1 MSAHTQNQA
10 SPGPAEEIFLT
21 PRVVDRR
28 AFETFAAMLRTSVE
42 KATRESDLLARRA
55 EAAASVLERLEG
67 FVGAHTD
74 IFQRASALIDTIDQR
89 QRTAGDTLEA
99 LTRRTEI
106 AQQAARD
113 VEATVRE
120 RGEAFEARLATIA
133 AGTLD
138 SFEAARQSLSGD
150 ASTMRR
156 DLSQRLDELR
166 QRGESL
172 IAALTERAERSGEDL
187 AEQLTQLETARETL
201 RVEHRETSRR
211 LDEQAG
217 ELREGLRTESSA
229 IKRELDA
236 AARSLREAVAAS
248 SAHRDTIERCAELAV
263 SRVQA
268 GAGEQTLEVERIS
281 RRAEGLLRVHRQ
293 SVESL
298 STELEARLDSARDRA
313 EAELGRAGDA
323 ARERARE
330 IESALGARLA
340 EANEASLSL
349 DRLERTIVEARELRG
364 EIAGTSE
371 SLEARI
377 AELVERACEARV
389 SELQSENAK
398 LREELSFACSRQ
410 VELREASELR
420 DERLS
425 ALEAKLSEVF
435 AAKGMEAGNE
445 GVEPESEPEPLI
457 PVVVKPRPA
466 RKPAAKKAASKKAV
480 AKKLPAKSQDEAT
493 SKPSPRTRKKASPTK
508 PAPAEPS
515 LAAGEAE

>member
-10 SPGPAEEIFLT
+10 SPGSAEEIFLT

-89 QRTAGDTLEA
+89 QRTAGDTLET

-281 RRAEGLLRVHRQ
+281 RRAEGLLREHRQ

-298 STELEARLDSARDRA
+298 SAELEARLESARDRA
-313 EAELGRAGDA
+313 EAELGRVGEA
-323 ARERARE
+323 ARDRAKE
-330 IESALGARLA
+330 IESALGARLNQA
-340 EANEASLSL
+340 KEASASL
-349 DRLERTIVEARELRG
+349 DRLEQTIAAANELKVEIEG
-364 EIAGTSE
+364 KSAG
-371 SLEARI
+371 LEARI
-377 AELVERACEARV
+377 AELVERVCESQV
-389 SELQSENAK
+389 TELHRENAK
-398 LREELSFACSRQ
+398 LRDELDVASSR
-410 VELREASELR
+410 LANLTMSAELR

-425 ALEAKLSEVF
+425 ALEAKLAELLASRATEP
-435 AAKGMEAGNE
+435 AK
-445 GVEPESEPEPLI
+445 VDIEPEPEPEPLI
-457 PVVVKPRPA
+457 PVVVKPKPA
-466 RKPAAKKAASKKAV
+466 RKPAAKKAVTKKASTR
-480 AKKLPAKSQDEAT
+480 KTPAKQGET
-493 SKPSPRTRKKASPTK
+493 ESKPAPRTRKKASPKKTK
-508 PAPAEPS
+508 AEEPT
-515 LAAGEAE
+515 LAMSEAE

>member
-1 MSAHTQNQA
+1 VSAHTQNQA

-138 SFEAARQSLSGD
+138 SFEAARHSLSGD

-172 IAALTERAERSGEDL
+172 IAALTERAERSGEEL

-217 ELREGLRTESSA
+217 ELREGLRTESA
-229 IKRELDA
+229 VIKRELDA

-281 RRAEGLLRVHRQ
+281 RRAEGLLREHRQ

-298 STELEARLDSARDRA
+298 STELEARLESARDRA
-313 EAELGRAGDA
+313 ESELGRAGEA
-323 ARERARE
+323 ARERAKE
-330 IESALGARLA
+330 IESALGAQLSQA
-340 EANEASLSL
+340 KEAGASL
-349 DRLERTIVEARELRG
+349 DRLEQTIAEANELKVEIEGA
-364 EIAGTSE
+364 SE
-371 SLEARI
+371 SLGARI
-377 AELVERACEARV
+377 ADIVDRACATRMTAVER
-389 SELQSENAK
+389 ENAK
-398 LREELSFACSRQ
+398 LRDELKLARTRQ
-410 VELREASELR
+410 AELQVAAELR

-425 ALEAKLSEVF
+425 KLEAKLAELLAPKATDVAKVEVDP
-435 AAKGMEAGNE
+435 
-445 GVEPESEPEPLI
+445 VPEPEPLI
-457 PVVVKPRPA
+457 PVIVKPKPA
-466 RKPAAKKAASKKAV
+466 RKPAAKKATTKKAA
-480 AKKLPAKSQDEAT
+480 AKKAPAKSQDEAAP
-493 SKPSPRTRKKASPTK
+493 KPAPRTRKKASPKK
-508 PAPAEPS
+508 PAEEHS
-515 LAAGEAE
+515 LAASEAE